1 MNYCILLFLPTKP
14 VFKNT
19 PHPDCH
25 VGGRGGDS
33 EWQGEW
39 DKGLPCVIL
48 SSLCGCTASIKEV
61 QPSESSCL
69 IVTTAFNNIFQDS
82 DLENVGRINVIKMW
96 FLLSSSCPFFPLC
109 ISLFSFWRGLA
120 EGHTVSLTLCPWMSS
135 FPCGKGLR
143 LFSSVCGWV
152 GSVQGKGTIR
162 MPIQLYI

>member
-109 ISLFSFWRGLA
+109 ISLFSIHERTLQQTLA
-120 EGHTVSLTLCPWMSS
+120 LSHLDLLS
-135 FPCGKGLR
+135 FTQWKSRHSNQTP
-143 LFSSVCGWV
+143 
-152 GSVQGKGTIR
+152 
-162 MPIQLYI
+162 

>member
-96 FLLSSSCPFFPLC
+96 FLLSSSCPFFHFAFLSSPFMKGLC
-109 ISLFSFWRGLA
+109 SKHLHFLTLTCSVSLSGKADTAIRHLECKFSFC
-120 EGHTVSLTLCPWMSS
+120 H
-135 FPCGKGLR
+135 FPNELKAA
-143 LFSSVCGWV
+143 
-152 GSVQGKGTIR
+152 
-162 MPIQLYI
+162 IQA